1 MATSNASTRTIIL
14 IVVLV
19 PVIIY
24 LLNFAYKKN
33 KESSERA
40 QACYQSCIDE
50 GYEGYD
56 FQWQMLSG
64 PQCQCLGEQKDPF
77 S

>member
-1 MATSNASTRTIIL
+1 MAASNASARTIIL
-14 IVVLV
+14 FVVLV

-40 QACYQSCIDE
+40 TECYQSCVDS
-50 GYEGYD
+50 GYPGYD
-56 FQWQMLSG
+56 FKWEVLSG
-64 PQCQCLGEQKDPF
+64 PQCQCLGEQE
-77 S
+77 